1 MSDGHD
7 ELKHYGILRKSGRYP
22 WGSGKNPYQRGM
34 DFYAR
39 VNALKK
45 EGLTD
50 VEIARGFGMTTTD
63 LRATTSI
70 ATNQIRAAEAAQAL
84 RLREKGMSV
93 SAIGR
98 RMGKNESAIRSLLDP
113 AIASR
118 KSVLETTTNMLRS
131 EVDSKRY
138 IDIGK
143 GNESHLGISSDR
155 LRTAVAILKD
165 EGYREYYV
173 DVEQLGTGH
182 MTTVKVLGAPD
193 TKFPDLAKD
202 PSQIRTIAQY
212 SEDGGKTYTKI
223 EPPRSI
229 ESSRIQVRYGP
240 DGGAEKDGLIEVR
253 RGVDELDLGTSRY
266 AQVRIAVDGTHYLKG
281 MAVSV
286 DDLPKGVDIIFNTNK
301 KDSGN
306 KLDSM
311 KAVESDPDNPFG
323 SQIKKQKKYVDANG
337 KEQLT
342 ALNIVS
348 DEGDWW
354 EWSKT
359 LSSQML
365 SKQPPSLAKQQLDL
379 TQKIMREE
387 YEEIK
392 SLTNPTVKQELL
404 RAFSD
409 QADAAAVDLKA
420 HGLPRTRNHV
430 ILPVPEMR
438 DNEIYAPNFR
448 NGEEVVLIRHPHGGI
463 FEIPELRVNNRQ
475 PQARKLLGQA
485 RDAVAI
491 NHRVAEQ
498 LSGADFDGDTVLV
511 IPNNG
516 KSVKTSKPLQ
526 GLKNFDPQTAY
537 PGYKGMRVM
546 RNTQTEMGMISNLIT
561 DMSVSGAPMN
571 EIARAV
577 RHSMVV
583 IDAEKHKLNYKQSF
597 IDNGIA
603 ELKKKYQPDG
613 GASTLI
619 SRASSRQ
626 DVPKRKPRSVLEG
639 GPIDRETGEK
649 VYTPTGE
656 SYTRTTTNKRTG
668 VTTTREVFLTE
679 RSTKMAEVRDAH
691 KLSSGTDIEKVYADH
706 ANKLKALAN
715 SARKEMV
722 STPNLKYSPSAR
734 KAYAPQVETLNAS
747 LNVAK
752 RNAPLERQAQ
762 LIANSIVNA
771 KREATPGMDRD
782 QLKKVRTQALDEARA
797 RVGAK
802 KTMIEISPKEWE
814 AIQSGAVSHSA
825 LKEILVNTDLRTIK
839 EYATPRTSVGMSPS
853 KISRAKSMMA
863 AGYTQAEIAEAL
875 GVSTST
881 IHAALK

>member
-1 MSDGHD
+1 MT

-45 EGLTD
+45 EGMTD
-50 VEIARGFGMTTTD
+50 LEIARGFGMTTTE
-63 LRATTSI
+63 LRETRSM

-84 RLREKGMSV
+84 KLRDKGMSV

-98 RMGKNESAIRSLLDP
+98 RMGKNESSIRSLLNP
-113 AIASR
+113 AIAKR
-118 KSVLETTTNMLRS
+118 QSVLETTTNMLRS
-131 EVDSKRY
+131 EVDGKKY

-143 GNESHLGISSDR
+143 GNEAHLGISADR

-165 EGYREYYV
+165 EGYKEYYV
-173 DVEQLGTGH
+173 NVEQLGTGH

-193 TKFPDLAKD
+193 TRFPDLAKD
-202 PSQIRTIAQY
+202 PSQIKTIAQY
-212 SEDGGKTYTKI
+212 SEDGGQSYSKVQR
-223 EPPRSI
+223 PRSI
-229 ESSRIQVRYGP
+229 DSGRVQVRYGP

-266 AQVRIAVDGTHYLKG
+266 AQVRIAVDDTHYLKG
-281 MAVSV
+281 MAVAV
-286 DDLPKGVDIIFNTNK
+286 DDMPKGVDIIFNTNK
-301 KDSGN
+301 VDTGN

-311 KAVESDPDNPFG
+311 KKMESDPDNPFG
-323 SQIKKQKKYVDANG
+323 SQIKKQKKYIDANG

-379 TQKIMREE
+379 THKVMLEE
-387 YEEIK
+387 FKEIQ

-475 PQARKLLGQA
+475 PQAKKLLGQA

-491 NHRVAEQ
+491 NHKVAEQ

-511 IPNNG
+511 IPNGG

-537 PGYKGMRVM
+537 PGYEGMKVM
-546 RNTQTEMGMISNLIT
+546 SNTQTEMGMVSNLIT
-561 DMSVSGAPMN
+561 DMSVAGAPMN

-603 ELKKKYQPDG
+603 ELKKKYQPEG

-639 GPIDRETGEK
+639 GPIDIRTGEK

-656 SYTRTTTNKRTG
+656 SYTRTRTNKRTG

-679 RSTKMAEVRDAH
+679 RSTKMAEARDAH
-691 KLSSGTDIEKVYADH
+691 TLSSGTPIEKVYADH
-706 ANKLKALAN
+706 ANRLKAMAN
-715 SARKEMV
+715 AARKEMV
-722 STPNLKYSPSAR
+722 GTPNLKYSPSAK
-734 KAYAPQVETLNAS
+734 KAYAPQVESLRAS
-747 LNVAK
+747 LSVAK

-762 LIANSIVNA
+762 LIANSIVDA

-802 KTMIEISPKEWE
+802 KAMIEISPKEWE
-814 AIQSGAVSHSA
+814 AIQRGAVSHSV
-825 LKEILVNTDLRTIK
+825 LKEILANTDLRTIK
-839 EYATPRTSVGMSPS
+839 EYATPKTSVGMSPS
-853 KISRAKSMMA
+853 KISRARSMLA

-881 IHAALK
+881 IHQALK